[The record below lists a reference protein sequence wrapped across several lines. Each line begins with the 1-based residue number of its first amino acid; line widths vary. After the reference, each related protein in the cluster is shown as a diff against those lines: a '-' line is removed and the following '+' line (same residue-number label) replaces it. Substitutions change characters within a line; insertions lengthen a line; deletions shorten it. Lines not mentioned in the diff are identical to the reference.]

1 MKSKNGFGI
10 GRAASG
16 TPPDAPDRKAKTGRR
31 IRNATACLDVQTHG
45 NGKLV
50 LADRS
55 GYDIINVEKRMD
67 LPARRW
73 GKEEAEDDPQ
83 SHPLLLVW
91 AGAFALI

>member
-1 MKSKNGFGI
+1 M
-10 GRAASG
+10 SG
-16 TPPDAPDRKAKTGRR
+16 APPDAPDRKAKTGRR

-50 LADRS
+50 LADRP

-73 GKEEAEDDPQ
+73 GEDSVGQAEEGA
-83 SHPLLLVW
+83 H
-91 AGAFALI
+91 GAFWNEHGG